1 MRFFIWNTFDDDWF
15 FYIVAIILS
24 IFYSSSMFI
33 PLVLSTVFFGAETK
47 STVDSSLNLP
57 LKVVG
62 EVVFNPV
69 LSLYSSQH

>member
-1 MRFFIWNTFDDDWF
+1 MTFLISNTFDNDWF
-15 FYIVAIILS
+15 FHIVAIILS
-24 IFYSSSMFI
+24 IFYSPLSSI
-33 PLVLSTVFFGAETK
+33 HIVFFGAETK